1 MELRR
6 AAEQN
11 NKQNKRLLTQK
22 GMKESWDGLQIIL
35 STITHRAAT
44 EIQLCHGAY
53 FKQFWVFF
61 VFFVCFF

>member
-6 AAEQN
+6 AAERN
-11 NKQNKRLLTQK
+11 DKQNKRLLTQK
-22 GMKESWDGLQIIL
+22 GIKESWDGLQIIL
-35 STITHRAAT
+35 SITHRAAT

-61 VFFVCFF
+61 FFF